1 MDLLETKQLMVE
13 LEVEQAT
20 QTAERAR
27 QAAEQAAQQ
36 AAQARATE
44 AAIREQARYEA
55 EATVRELQ
63 AQLMEKESIIHG
75 LKAEVAK
82 FKEKLSRVR
91 LYLQE
96 NSILENYF
104 TWVRGRNQQQNQDYR
119 EQ

>member
-1 MDLLETKQLMVE
+1 ME
-13 LEVEQAT
+13 EQQRKADEAT
-20 QTAERAR
+20 QTAEQAR
-27 QAAEQAAQQ
+27 QAAERAIQSKAEAQAA
-36 AAQARATE
+36 E
-44 AAIREQARYEA
+44 AFIREQARYEA

-63 AQLMEKESIIHG
+63 AQLIEKESIIHG

-91 LYLQE
+91 MYLQE

-104 TWVRGRNQQQNQDYR
+104 AWVRGRNQHQSQDYR